1 MGNQCDSSQPL
12 EVVVDVIVV
21 VAHEVGWLNLD
32 INVIAE
38 LR

>member
-1 MGNQCDSSQPL
+1 MGNQCDSSQPF

-21 VAHEVGWLNLD
+21 VVVHKGDWLHLD
-32 INVIAE
+32 LNVI

>member
-21 VAHEVGWLNLD
+21 VVHKVDWLHLD
-32 INVIAE
+32 LNVI